1 MRPYQN
7 LSLRLGPLLSPLL
20 LISLTSFCW
29 AQAPEHR
36 SLPVVSIKND
46 ALTKTG
52 FEGYYD
58 ADYEHAAVA
67 FEKVLDA
74 HPDDPAAVNHL
85 LAAVM
90 FGELNRIG
98 ALDTSLYSN
107 NSFLEQKRE
116 YVLDPKVKARI
127 QELEARALKLAQE
140 RLEQEPNDVEALY
153 ARGVTR
159 SMQST
164 YTGLVQKAWLSALG
178 NANGSREDHERV
190 LKLDPTFSDAKTVV
204 GTHEY
209 VAGSLPWAVRMLAHI
224 AGLGGNKQT
233 GIKLLQEAGESGG
246 ETSVDAKVILAL
258 FLRRE
263 QRYGEALQVVRDLT
277 AAPPSN
283 FLFALEVAN
292 ILKDSGKGPESIVAY
307 RKVLDSAKAG
317 TYHDPHLEFAYWGLG
332 EALRGQRQFLEAAS
346 AYDAVATFPRADAG
360 LLRRANLAAGEM
372 YDVAFKRE
380 LATKKYEAVITASA
394 DSSEADR
401 ARRYLR
407 DPYKQP

>member
-7 LSLRLGPLLSPLL
+7 VSFSLGNLLSSLLLLSLTGS
-20 LISLTSFCW
+20 CW
-29 AQAPEHR
+29 AQAPEHHPA
-36 SLPVVSIKND
+36 PVVSIKND

-52 FEGYYD
+52 FEHYYD
-58 ADYEHAAVA
+58 ADYEHAAAA
-67 FEKVLDA
+67 FEKVLEA

-116 YVLDPKVKARI
+116 YLLDAKVKARI
-127 QELEARALKLAQE
+127 QELEARALKLAQG
-140 RLEQEPNDVEALY
+140 RLEQDPNDVEALY

-178 NANGSREDHERV
+178 NAKGSREDHEKV
-190 LKLDPTFSDAKTVV
+190 LKLDPSFSDAKTVV

-233 GIKLLQEAGESGG
+233 GIRLLKEAGESDG

-263 QRYGEALQVVRDLT
+263 QRYSEALETVRSLT
-277 AAPPSN
+277 AAHPRN

-292 ILKDSGKGPESIVAY
+292 ILKDSGKGPESIAAY
-307 RKVLDSAKAG
+307 RKVLDAAKAG

-332 EALRGQRQFLEAAS
+332 EALRGQRQFAEAAS
-346 AYDAVATFPRADAG
+346 AYDAVATFPRADGG

-372 YDVAFKRE
+372 YDLVSKRE

-394 DSSEADR
+394 DSTEAER
-401 ARRYLR
+401 ARHHLR
-407 DPYKQP
+407 DPYKEP

>member
-1 MRPYQN
+1 
-7 LSLRLGPLLSPLL
+7 
-20 LISLTSFCW
+20 
-29 AQAPEHR
+29 
-36 SLPVVSIKND
+36 
-46 ALTKTG
+46 
-52 FEGYYD
+52 
-58 ADYEHAAVA
+58 
-67 FEKVLDA
+67 
-74 HPDDPAAVNHL
+74 VNHL

-107 NSFLEQKRE
+107 NSFLDQKRE
-116 YVLDPKVKARI
+116 YALDPKIKARI
-127 QELEARALKLAQE
+127 QELEVRALKLAQA
-140 RLEQEPNDVEALY
+140 RLEQDPNDVEALY

-178 NANGSREDHERV
+178 NAKGSREDHERV
-190 LKLDPTFSDAKTVV
+190 LKLDPSFDDAKTVV

-233 GIKLLQEAGESGG
+233 GIRLLREAGESSG

-277 AAPPSN
+277 AAHPRN

-317 TYHDPHLEFAYWGLG
+317 AYHEPHLEFAYWGLG
-332 EALRGQRQFLEAAS
+332 EALRGQRQFIEAAS
-346 AYDAVATFPRADAG
+346 AYEAVGTFPRADAG

-372 YDVAFKRE
+372 YDAASKRE
-380 LATKKYEAVITASA
+380 LATKKYEAVITAST

-401 ARRYLR
+401 ARRHLR

>member
-7 LSLRLGPLLSPLL
+7 VSLRTIFVVSTL
-20 LISLTSFCW
+20 LIIGEIGSAA
-29 AQAPEHR
+29 AQSRVNTAP
-36 SLPVVSIKND
+36 SSVTIKND
-46 ALTKTG
+46 ALTRSG
-52 FEGYYD
+52 FEHYYD
-58 ADYEHAAVA
+58 ADYDRAAKD
-67 FEKVLDA
+67 FEKALAA

-85 LAAVM
+85 LSAVM
-90 FGELNRIG
+90 FGELSRVG

-107 NSFLEQKRE
+107 NSFLDQKRE
-116 YVLDPKVKARI
+116 YVLDPQVKQRI
-127 QELEARALKLAQE
+127 QDLETKALQLAE
-140 RLEQEPNDVEALY
+140 DRLKKDPSDIQALY

-178 NANGSREDHERV
+178 NAKGSREDHERV

-233 GIKLLQEAGESGG
+233 GIKLLQEAGESSG

-263 QRYGEALQVVRDLT
+263 QRYSEALEEVRSLT
-277 AAPPSN
+277 AAHPRN

-372 YDVAFKRE
+372 YDVASKRE

-401 ARRYLR
+401 ARRHLR